1 MTTELNSRAER
12 QRGAVAWLRRVLV
25 GFGVGTRP
33 SPFSFEARASA
44 APPRP
49 THRLVVA
56 WCRYIY

>member
-33 SPFSFEARASA
+33 SPFRSRRGLRQHLL
-44 APPRP
+44 APLIE
-49 THRLVVA
+49 LVVA

>member
-12 QRGAVAWLRRVLV
+12 QRGAVAWLVLV

-33 SPFSFEARASA
+33 SPSRRGLRQHLL
-44 APPRP
+44 APLIE
-49 THRLVVA
+49 LVVA